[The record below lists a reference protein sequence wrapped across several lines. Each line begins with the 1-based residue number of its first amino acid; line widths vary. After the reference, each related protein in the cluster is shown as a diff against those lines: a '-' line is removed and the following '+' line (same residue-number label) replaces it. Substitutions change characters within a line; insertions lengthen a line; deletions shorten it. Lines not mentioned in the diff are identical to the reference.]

1 MKILST
7 TDIDGNKI
15 KIQFDDS
22 VAQFIK
28 GHAIVTWDDFSQ
40 KTYKINNIVYTFDD
54 EELN

>member
-15 KIQFDDS
+15 KIEFDDS
-22 VAQFIK
+22 VAHFIK
-28 GHAIVTWDDFSQ
+28 THAIVERGDFLQ

-54 EELN
+54 EI

>member
-28 GHAIVTWDDFSQ
+28 THAIVTWNDFLQ

-54 EELN
+54 EI

>member
-22 VAQFIK
+22 VSQFIK
-28 GHAIVTWDDFSQ
+28 THAIVTWNDFLQ

-54 EELN
+54 EI